1 MIHYICLVPP
11 WVGHRSPGGEKLQ
24 EHNRTNRKEEQD
36 KQFEDMVMMAN
47 DGIMVVQEDRLV
59 LANPALHR
67 MLGFVYGELVGKPV
81 SSILDPATAHY
92 YKEGQ
97 EALKWSEL
105 DQPSFRAC
113 LMKENGSLLDV
124 EISISNFILSCLPAT
139 LGFVRDITG
148 QMELEA
154 AIDSSERR
162 YRALFDSS
170 PIAYIT
176 LSLRGNILQVNKAAC
191 RLLGYKEDE
200 LLRRNLA
207 SFILDGE
214 RKGIVGEV
222 TSEVAQ
228 GKSLENFEMQLQ
240 RSDGRP
246 TWVSVTANLL
256 EYPDESSSIGLVA
269 LDIERRKTAEA
280 REYAERERANLYLEV
295 MTHDLN
301 NINQSLLFS
310 LGLVESAPS
319 TPKEIQS
326 MMQQSS
332 WHIRR
337 SARMI
342 ANMRAIMHLRE
353 SPPIAGEVDLF
364 DYIQMA
370 KYAVEEDF
378 PWKKLSLKTN
388 ITRNEFKV
396 VGHEYLHQ
404 VFFNIIHNSMSFD
417 EREVVDVEVNAK
429 HIDDLKMVR
438 VEVLD
443 NGPGIP
449 NHAKEFVFRRTGSP
463 DEQIVGRGLG
473 LTLVDQIIR
482 GLGGMIRAED
492 RVEGDYTKGAKFV
505 MMLPMWVEARKLPC
519 GRNTCITFYKSNH
532 CVFCEPA
539 MRALL
544 VVLDELSISKS
555 IVEELNVDDPALGID
570 RHRLPMLPLVKICG
584 EEFTGFISDEAIK
597 NAVLNL
603 AAKSCYPVIL

>member
-1 MIHYICLVPP
+1 
-11 WVGHRSPGGEKLQ
+11 
-24 EHNRTNRKEEQD
+24 
-36 KQFEDMVMMAN
+36 MMAN
-47 DGIMVVQEDRLV
+47 EGIMVIQENHLV

-67 MLGFVYGELVGKPV
+67 MLGFDDGELVGKPV
-81 SSILDPATAHY
+81 SSILDSATAHY

-105 DQPSFRAC
+105 DHPSFRAC
-113 LMKENGSLLDV
+113 LMMKKGSLLDV
-124 EISISNFILSCLPAT
+124 EISISNFILSYYPAI

-148 QMELEA
+148 QIELEA
-154 AIDSSERR
+154 AIDASETR

-191 RLLGYKEDE
+191 RLLGYGEDE

-207 SFILDGE
+207 SFIPDKE
-214 RKGIVGEV
+214 RNGIVGEF

-228 GKSLENFEMQLQ
+228 GKNLENFEMQLQ

-256 EYPDESSSIGLVA
+256 EYPDKSSSIGLMA
-269 LDIERRKTAEA
+269 LDIDRRKSAEA

-310 LGLVESAPS
+310 LGLVESAPT
-319 TPKEIQS
+319 TPADIQS

-342 ANMRAIMHLRE
+342 ANMRAIMRLRE
-353 SPPIAGEVDLF
+353 SPPTAEEVDLF
-364 DYIQMA
+364 DYVQMA
-370 KYAVEEDF
+370 KYAIEEDF

-388 ITRNEFKV
+388 ISKSEFRV
-396 VGHEYLHQ
+396 AGHEYLHQ

-417 EREVVDVEVNAK
+417 TRDVVDVEVNAK
-429 HIDDLKMVR
+429 HVDNLKMVR
-438 VEVLD
+438 VEILD

-449 NHAKEFVFRRTGSP
+449 NHAKEFIFRRTGSP

-482 GLGGMIRAED
+482 SLGGMIRAED

-505 MMLPMWVEARKLPC
+505 MMLPMWIEAQKLPC

-532 CVFCEPA
+532 CVFCEPV
-539 MRALL
+539 MQTLL
-544 VVLDELSISKS
+544 VVLEELSVSRS
-555 IVEELNVDDPALGID
+555 IVEELNVDDPALGLD
-570 RHRLPMLPLVKICG
+570 RNRLPMLPYMKICD
-584 EEFTGFISDEAIK
+584 EEFTGFISDETIK
-597 NAVLNL
+597 NAVQNL
-603 AAKSCYPVIL
+603 AIKSCYPEVR